1 MSKVLAKRISR
12 HTQPST
18 NIRGHTM
25 KATYKKVGFNYLP
38 AIKCSYS
45 GNVKVLY
52 GDVLAT
58 AKVAKKY
65 AQIEINRLN
74 SINAASN

>member
-1 MSKVLAKRISR
+1 
-12 HTQPST
+12 
-18 NIRGHTM
+18 M
-25 KATYKKVGFNYLP
+25 KATYKKCGINYLP

-52 GDVLAT
+52 GDRLVTVAA
-58 AKVAKKY
+58 AKQF

-74 SINAASN
+74 RLNKQ

>member
-1 MSKVLAKRISR
+1 
-12 HTQPST
+12 
-18 NIRGHTM
+18 M
-25 KATYKKVGFNYLP
+25 KATYVKSGINYLS

-52 GDVLAT
+52 GDVFAT
-58 AKVAKKY
+58 VKHAKKF

-74 SINAASN
+74 NLTVKKEWVS

>member
-1 MSKVLAKRISR
+1 
-12 HTQPST
+12 
-18 NIRGHTM
+18 M

>member
-1 MSKVLAKRISR
+1 
-12 HTQPST
+12 
-18 NIRGHTM
+18 M
-25 KATYKKVGFNYLP
+25 KPTFVKSGIDYLP

-52 GDVLAT
+52 GDRLPTIAL
-58 AKVAKKY
+58 AKKY

-74 SINAASN
+74 IFANGKTI